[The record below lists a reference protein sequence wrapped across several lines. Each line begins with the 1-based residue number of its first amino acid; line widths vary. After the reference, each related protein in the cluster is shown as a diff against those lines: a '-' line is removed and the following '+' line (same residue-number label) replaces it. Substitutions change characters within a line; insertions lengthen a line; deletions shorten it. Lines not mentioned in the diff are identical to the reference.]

1 MLRRKGKKK
10 KFVQNLERTM
20 SVLSVLAVATAT
32 GAFTFSGPP
41 PRAQVS
47 AENNAVRLTLD
58 TATSQELLKV
68 NRSSTAR

>member
-1 MLRRKGKKK
+1 
-10 KFVQNLERTM
+10 M